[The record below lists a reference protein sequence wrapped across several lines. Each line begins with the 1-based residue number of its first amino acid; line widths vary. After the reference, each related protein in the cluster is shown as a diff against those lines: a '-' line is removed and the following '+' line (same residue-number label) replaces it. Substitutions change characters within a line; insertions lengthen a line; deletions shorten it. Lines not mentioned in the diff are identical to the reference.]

1 MLDVH
6 KVSKS
11 FGNTKVLQD
20 VSLKIKKGEFAYVT
34 GPSGSGKTTLMRLIL
49 GDLKPDKGHI
59 SFDGQVVSE
68 IKKNKLPY
76 YRRKIGTVFQD
87 YKLIPER
94 TVREN
99 IETALAVIGAR
110 KDSWAKIVYEV
121 LETVDLVKR
130 SSFFPSQ
137 LSGGEL
143 QRVALARALAV
154 DPEMILADEPTGNL
168 DWDTAEGV
176 MKLFK
181 QVNETGKTVV
191 ISTHHKEFINKFKG
205 HIYKL

>member
-1 MLDVH
+1 MLDIRNI
-6 KVSKS
+6 SKA
-11 FGNTKVLQD
+11 FGNTKVLTD
-20 VSLKIKKGEFAYVT
+20 ITFSIKKGEFAYIT

-49 GDLKPDKGHI
+49 GELKPDKGYI
-59 SFDGQVVSE
+59 KFDDVIVGD
-68 IKKNKLPY
+68 IKKSKLPY

-99 IETALAVIGAR
+99 IETALAVVGV
-110 KDSWAKIVYEV
+110 KKNNWPKIVYEV

-143 QRVALARALAV
+143 QRVALARALAT
-154 DPEMILADEPTGNL
+154 DPELILADEPTGNL

-181 QVNETGKTVV
+181 QINETGKTVV
-191 ISTHHKEFINKFKG
+191 ISTHHKNFIKKFKG
-205 HIYKL
+205 EIYKL